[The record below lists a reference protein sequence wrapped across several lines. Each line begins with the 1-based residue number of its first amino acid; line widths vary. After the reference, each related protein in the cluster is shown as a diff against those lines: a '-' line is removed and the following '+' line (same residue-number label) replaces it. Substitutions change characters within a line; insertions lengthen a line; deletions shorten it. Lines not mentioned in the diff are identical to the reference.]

1 MLVGIFEN
9 HRLFDCHKYRHNA
22 SGSNQPTME
31 SVMSD
36 IFSAEG
42 IGGDITPLQLKSLLD
57 KNPDLY
63 LLDVREPSEL
73 AISRLES
80 SHDIPL
86 AMLPLR
92 FSEVPT
98 DQPVVVLC
106 KMGGRSAQAVQ
117 FLKNRGYRNVSNL
130 VGGILRWIDE
140 IDPSLKKY

>member
-1 MLVGIFEN
+1 
-9 HRLFDCHKYRHNA
+9 
-22 SGSNQPTME
+22 
-31 SVMSD
+31 
-36 IFSAEG
+36 
-42 IGGDITPLQLKSLLD
+42 
-57 KNPDLY
+57 
-63 LLDVREPSEL
+63 L